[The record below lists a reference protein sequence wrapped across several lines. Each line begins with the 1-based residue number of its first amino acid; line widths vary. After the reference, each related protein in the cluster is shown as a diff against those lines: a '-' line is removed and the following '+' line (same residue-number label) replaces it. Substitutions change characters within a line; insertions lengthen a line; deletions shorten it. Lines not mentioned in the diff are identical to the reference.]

1 MKKII
6 DFIDAENW
14 YNENKENILL
24 EHVSND
30 NKTSHY
36 FEFDDVVDEVEQ
48 ANQVLSDEGSAYCLI
63 NKKLYYIQI
72 EVSVVPGYPT
82 LFTPQ
87 AVYEL
92 EKGDQELEVFLAYHQ
107 QCEMVSTVG
116 ELKSTYPWINDYI
129 TKDDDDFYD
138 DYF

>member
-48 ANQVLSDEGSAYCLI
+48 ANQVLSDEGKRNEI
-63 NKKLYYIQI
+63 DD
-72 EVSVVPGYPT
+72 
-82 LFTPQ
+82 LFTSPWRFALSRRPNVANRHEQ
-87 AVYEL
+87 SHPSRP
-92 EKGDQELEVFLAYHQ
+92 F
-107 QCEMVSTVG
+107 
-116 ELKSTYPWINDYI
+116 KSPCLGT
-129 TKDDDDFYD
+129 
-138 DYF
+138 